1 MAGEQL
7 TRPVNFKDV
16 AEELLKN
23 VKLFVM
29 EDDNTF
35 YIYDNGVYTSDGAE
49 AKLNLKIRDLTD
61 EMNGSRGAPLIPAN
75 RKFVAEVFDYI
86 RIRRLVKRKDIGFN
100 NNILNLRNG
109 LLNVETMEF
118 TEHTDGY
125 YNIVQYPVKYDPAA
139 TCPGIEKFI
148 NEVVAPD
155 DIDTLLEYSGYS
167 LVPGNSLKVFAML
180 YGGRDAGKSTY
191 CRLIESI
198 VGAPNVA
205 HVSPQSIQEDKF
217 AKSRLYGKVLN
228 TVPDIGDKPLS
239 GTESIKS
246 LVGNDEISAD
256 QKYKNPINFVN
267 KSHTFFGANRVPDIK
282 NDDMDFYDKVLM
294 INFPHM
300 FTGTKRDLG
309 LADRLTTD
317 NELSGFFN
325 LLIAAR
331 KRLIERG
338 AFTVSGTARNS
349 RDVYRMQSNP
359 INLFLDEHVISSEDN
374 ILKNVLHS
382 HYVKWCRNM
391 GVTAVADSVF
401 GKKLKSLGYE
411 DSQLRIGGIPKRF
424 WLNIAYVD
432 TKPTFQTLL
441 VTKTSRDGNGQIL
454 PAYDMDTG
462 EGDEE
467 KSSMYQ
473 VSQAFSKTNSKEEDI
488 IYSKRNLLQNTC
500 YPVTGQPIAENRF
513 IHVLQQNDGNSLL
526 KKDIINHVK
535 KTYPGYII
543 EDIPGAVDAF
553 CLKYPGYAAEPG
565 REYIINLFEMLK
577 LRGWK

>member
-1 MAGEQL
+1 MTGEQL

-23 VKLFVM
+23 VKLFAM

-35 YIYDNGVYTSDGAE
+35 YIYNNGVYTSEGAE
-49 AKLNLKIRDLTD
+49 GILNAKIRDLTD
-61 EMNGSRGAPLIPAN
+61 EMNANRGAPLIPAN
-75 RKFVAEVFDYI
+75 KKFVAEVFDYI

-118 TEHTDGY
+118 AEHTDGC
-125 YNIVQYPVKYDPAA
+125 YNIVQYPVTYDPTA

-198 VGAPNVA
+198 VGERNIV

-239 GTESIKS
+239 GTESIKT

-267 KSHTFFGANRVPDIK
+267 KSHTFFGANKVPDIK
-282 NDDMDFYDKVLM
+282 NDDRDFYDKVLM
-294 INFPHM
+294 INFPNM

-309 LADRLTTD
+309 LANRLTTD
-317 NELSGFFN
+317 SELSGFFN
-325 LLIAAR
+325 LLMTAR
-331 KRLIERG
+331 KRLIENG
-338 AFTVSGTARNS
+338 AFTISGTAKNS
-349 RDVYRMQSNP
+349 RDRYRMQSNP
-359 INLFLDEHVISSEDN
+359 INLFLDEHVVSSDDN

-411 DSQLRIGGIPKRF
+411 DSQLRVEGIPKRL

-432 TKPTFQTLL
+432 TMPTVQTSLNTCSVML
-441 VTKTSRDGNGQIL
+441 QSRENFAPSDI
-454 PAYDMDTG
+454 DTG
-462 EGDEE
+462 EGEKE

-473 VSQAFSKTNSKEEDI
+473 VSQVFSKTNDKEEDNM
-488 IYSKRNLLQNTC
+488 YSKGSLLHNTC
-500 YPVTGQPIAENRF
+500 YTDTCQPIAENRF
-513 IHVLQQNDGNSLL
+513 THVLQQNAGNSLL

-543 EDIPGAVDAF
+543 EDIPEAVDTF
-553 CLKYPGYAAEPG
+553 CLKFPGYIAEPG
-565 REYIINLFEMLK
+565 REYITKLFEMLK